1 MVHRFTLH
9 ARFMMPFPGTSL
21 QYCFASSRL
30 FTVLQITA
38 IPLILGVLLLITPID
53 LSADNHELTAFSV
66 EEKIRIDGFLNE
78 SAWQGA
84 DVATDFVQLQPLEG
98 EPASERSR
106 VRILYGKDALY
117 VDFTRWILILPQSRH
132 S

>member
-1 MVHRFTLH
+1 
-9 ARFMMPFPGTSL
+9 MMPLPGTSL

-30 FTVLQITA
+30 ITVLQITA

-84 DVATDFVQLQPLEG
+84 DVATDFVALQP
-98 EPASERSR
+98 
-106 VRILYGKDALY
+106 
-117 VDFTRWILILPQSRH
+117 
-132 S
+132 